1 MISKTFCIF
10 AVEIGK
16 LIEKKDMKELYWIT
30 VLAGVGKALFITSI
44 IVLILSVVIELTLLG
59 TAYYNEDDDARK
71 RSYKYFRI
79 TIISFFVM
87 MASLFIPSKQ
97 DMYVIYGV
105 GGTIDYLKESEEA
118 KKLPENVIKAC
129 NAFIEDS
136 IEQHTD
142 TCK

>member
-1 MISKTFCIF
+1 MVLKTFCIF

-16 LIEKKDMKELYWIT
+16 LIERKDMKELYWIT
-30 VLAGVGKALFITSI
+30 VLAGIGEALFITSI
-44 IVLILSVVIELTLLG
+44 IVLILSLLIGLALLG
-59 TAYYNEDDDARK
+59 AAYYDENSDARK

-97 DMYVIYGV
+97 DMYIIYGV
-105 GGTIDYLKESEEA
+105 GGTIDYLQESEEA

-129 NAFIEDS
+129 NMFIEDS

>member
-1 MISKTFCIF
+1 
-10 AVEIGK
+10 
-16 LIEKKDMKELYWIT
+16 MKELYWIT
-30 VLAGVGKALFITSI
+30 VLAGVGKALLITSI
-44 IVLILSVVIELTLLG
+44 IVLIVSVVIELMLLG
-59 TAYYNEDDDARK
+59 AACYDEDDGARK

-79 TIISFFVM
+79 AIISLFVM

-118 KKLPENVIKAC
+118 KKLPENVIKGC
-129 NAFIEDS
+129 NVFIEDS